1 MARRPR
7 ARRRE
12 RRRRGNVGLRR
23 LALALVIAVPVLYFI
38 FTKVFFD
45 PFEGSQP
52 VFAVL
57 VPRDVDLYA
66 QRARLDTD
74 LAGMRPRLWD
84 RLLATPAYNCLLYT
98 SPSPRDS

>member
-1 MARRPR
+1 
-7 ARRRE
+7 
-12 RRRRGNVGLRR
+12 VGLRR
-23 LALALVIAVPVLYFI
+23 LALALVIAVPVLYFV

-66 QRARLDTD
+66 RRARLDTD
-74 LAGMRPRLWD
+74 LAGMRPRLWTGCS
-84 RLLATPAYNCLLYT
+84 RRRPTRR
-98 SPSPRDS
+98 SPRPAGGRA